1 MASLE
6 QKIYL
11 SYDSLKLMERMLF
24 SEISRL
30 RKATKKSRRH
40 LESHYKLLRD
50 YEQAY
55 SEIIGALEL
64 YQGKR

>member
-1 MASLE
+1 MTPLE
-6 QKIYL
+6 QRIYL

-30 RKATKKSRRH
+30 RKATKKSRLH

-50 YEQAY
+50 YERAY
-55 SEIIGALEL
+55 SEIMGAIEL